1 MTDQAQTTGTSED
14 TAHFAMD
21 KVEQAIEQ
29 DDPTTARQM
38 LRQAIEAYAQ
48 ITDPISRLNAANR
61 QARLAEKVADTF
73 AW

>member
-1 MTDQAQTTGTSED
+1 MRALTDGLNENY
-14 TAHFAMD
+14 AHFAMD

-38 LRQAIEAYAQ
+38 LRQAIEHYTKL
-48 ITDPISRLNAANR
+48 IDPIAYTNAANR
-61 QARLAEKVADTF
+61 HARLAEKVADSF